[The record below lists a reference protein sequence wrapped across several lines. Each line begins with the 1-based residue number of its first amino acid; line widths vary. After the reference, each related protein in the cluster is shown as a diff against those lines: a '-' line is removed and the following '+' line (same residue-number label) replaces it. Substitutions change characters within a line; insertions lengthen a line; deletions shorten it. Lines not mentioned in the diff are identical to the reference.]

1 MKLYK
6 TTITILSEYNPHMG
20 VEPDDLV
27 RDAMSGDAYLYGETT
42 EEIDSNDLD
51 GEGVKE
57 FFGCLEPDDIPE
69 VYQSEFGWGYVGC
82 ESDCYATEIEARN
95 AAIDSIN

>member
-6 TTITILSEYNPHMG
+6 TTITILSDYNPAG
-20 VEPDDLV
+20 FGLETLT
-27 RDAMSGDAYLYGETT
+27 RDACVGDAYCYGQETDL
-42 EEIDSNDLD
+42 IDANDLD

-57 FFGCLEPDDIPE
+57 FFGCLEPDDIPD

-82 ESDCYATEIEARN
+82 ESDCYPTEIEARN
-95 AAIDSIN
+95 AAIESIN